1 MYWLQFPPTFSFLAR
16 LRVASNNDD
25 NGDEDFPKTNA
36 IALEVSYTHT
46 HTHRFMF
53 VCMCAL

>member
-25 NGDEDFPKTNA
+25 NGDEDIN
-36 IALEVSYTHT
+36 
-46 HTHRFMF
+46 RFMF